1 MRSSG
6 GGACPVM
13 HDQQKDDQSEYVCAS
28 EVYAFN
34 RCQTKL
40 VPENIKQHCEEE
52 ANALRVCD
60 IARRKRDKQ
69 TKLYQECVKA
79 GGDVLDCLKRK
90 D

>member
-13 HDQQKDDQSEYVCAS
+13 HDQKADDQPEYVCAS
-28 EVYAFN
+28 EVYVFN

-52 ANALRVCD
+52 ANALRACE
-60 IARRKRDKQ
+60 IARRRRDKQ
-69 TKLYQECVKA
+69 TKLYQECVKS
-79 GGDVLDCLKRK
+79 GGDALDCLKHK
-90 D
+90 V